1 MELFTGKLIE
11 IDLWGNSL
19 EAIVI
24 DPNGQG
30 EGKPTIGM
38 GFGMTERHMGIEQST
53 LSRWA
58 DKESVETH
66 VNKIC
71 MSLKLPS
78 GNRLTLMQITDEHNR
93 EQLVIE
99 ASDWSMMATDILK
112 KPGKLRAETKERVI
126 DFLAWFAVKG
136 FYASCYTKL
145 FGAYTAADDSRVSQ
159 LMMENKKLKDSL
171 EELAIEYA
179 MLEHK
184 TDQLLYERDELAT
197 LAQWRQENSFTGRD
211 S

>member
-1 MELFTGKLIE
+1 MEVFTGKLIE
-11 IDLWGNSL
+11 VDFWGKPL

-53 LSRWA
+53 LSRWTQ
-58 DKESVETH
+58 KEPIGSDA
-66 VNKIC
+66 NKIC

-78 GNRLTLMQITDEHNR
+78 GKLLSVMQITDENNR

-99 ASDWSMMATDILK
+99 ASDWSLMATDVLK
-112 KPGKLRAETKERVI
+112 KPGKLRAETKDRII

-136 FYASCYTKL
+136 FYASCYSQL
-145 FGAYTAADDSRVSQ
+145 FGAYTAEDDNRVSQ
-159 LMMENKKLKDSL
+159 LLKENQKLQ
-171 EELAIEYA
+171 EELGELAVEYA
-179 MLEHK
+179 MLEYQH
-184 TDQLLYERDELAT
+184 DQLKYENDELSE
-197 LAQWRQENSFTGRD
+197 LAQWRKANSWTGRD
-211 S
+211 C